1 MKLFRIKKQR
11 IRKQREKGV
20 ALFIALVA
28 LLLLAAIATGMMF
41 QANTESAINYNYRDA
56 QFTYFAAGAGL
67 EDAREMLRTDNFF
80 SPVFTPKGIPSASNP
95 RGIIY
100 VLNPKGTETVAPW
113 DTSNLYFDDEIC
125 HAYPD
130 ELGITDTGVN
140 VPCTSGPPAGS
151 Y

>member
-1 MKLFRIKKQR
+1 MKLFRTKKQR

-67 EDAREMLRTDNFF
+67 EDAREMLRTDNIF
-80 SPVFTPKGIPSASNP
+80 SPVYTPKGRPSSSNN

-113 DTSNLYFDDEIC
+113 DTR
-125 HAYPD
+125 A
-130 ELGITDTGVN
+130 
-140 VPCTSGPPAGS
+140 A
-151 Y
+151 